1 MKNLQEI
8 MIKSSNFWGKMVVF
22 IFQGWHFRDY
32 QRQIRE
38 KERGSERNFVPLIS
52 GMRFVPLFKKHV
64 FPFRFSK
71 MWNAFQEH
79 RSSERHPKALKA
91 MQPITLYVCG
101 LYSRPELK

>member
-8 MIKSSNFWGKMVVF
+8 MIKSSHFLGEMVIF

-52 GMRFVPLFKKHV
+52 GMRFVPRSSFKKARV
-64 FPFRFSK
+64 PVSFLKNVERGPGTPFLGT
-71 MWNAFQEH
+71 
-79 RSSERHPKALKA
+79 RS
-91 MQPITLYVCG
+91 
-101 LYSRPELK
+101 